1 MTQLNVPIGA
11 VITDSDRYGSATP
24 ATDGS
29 ATTETVAVYRRLL
42 TDFGSGTVALGAN
55 DRSRSDGTLFY
66 GTVAALEAAC
76 GKYPVMLAWEWA
88 DPDSQTVE
96 YALMVSSLK
105 AHYARGGI
113 CGMHFHFGSFLAGGS
128 SSDKDREKASYDEVT
143 QIKSTG
149 TRVTQY
155 RATLD
160 KIANCLNNDMVSGG
174 VKIPVILRIFHE
186 LNGWSDEPDQTISTM
201 TTTGGFATANFSAAH
216 GLVPGDFIQVNSC
229 TPTAYNGLR
238 YISTTPTTTQVTFE
252 QSGSPA
258 ALSGTGIA
266 FKVVGMWWAGNDRA
280 ADLKIVWQ
288 ETVAYLRDTKGVHNA
303 LYCWCPYT
311 YDGILYASTN
321 PATYPYATWYPGD
334 SYVDIVAT
342 DYYGENKGASN
353 WGIDKA
359 AFRDSTNTLIRNY
372 CQAKRKP
379 FVVSELGYR
388 VGGSI
393 ANLWDELTFTPLLRD
408 FPQCRAVSFWGPEF
422 MGVSGTVAYAGF
434 QAALADERVIGL

>member
-11 VITDSDRYGSATP
+11 TITDTARYGSATP
-24 ATDGS
+24 ATDSS
-29 ATTETVAVYRRLL
+29 ATTETVAAYRRLL
-42 TDFGSGTVALGAN
+42 INFGSGTVALGAN
-55 DRSRSDGTLFY
+55 ERSRSDGTLFY

-88 DPDSQTVE
+88 DPDSAPVE

-160 KIANCLNNDMVSGG
+160 KIANCLNNDMVVGG
-174 VKIPVILRIFHE
+174 VKIPIILRLFHE

-238 YISTTPTTTQVTFE
+238 YISTAPTTTQVTFE

-266 FKVVGMWWAGNDRA
+266 FKVVGFWWAGNDRA

-334 SYVDIVAT
+334 AYVDIVAT
-342 DYYGENKGASN
+342 DYYGEDKGASN

-359 AFRDSTNTLIRNY
+359 AFRDSTNAIIRNY
-372 CQAKRKP
+372 CQAKSKP
-379 FVVSELGYR
+379 FMVAELGYR

-422 MGVSGTVAYAGF
+422 MGVEGTAAYAGY
-434 QAALADERVIGL
+434 QAALADDRVIGL